1 MRTRFQDFRLDLFS
15 LCAHPSRH
23 FPCPFL
29 TSLWQK
35 TLNFRKQRGQDFQ
48 SVVDEG
54 SWLTSC
60 RVLAE
65 SDDGTAE
72 FVAGFGAEGKLVKL
86 LDWTLFLSRLRLT
99 VCGRVTVKTG
109 RNATVR

>member
-54 SWLTSC
+54 SWLISC

-72 FVAGFGAEGKLVKL
+72 FVAGFGGGDFV
-86 LDWTLFLSRLRLT
+86 DWGWGGRGLRRVLEFR
-99 VCGRVTVKTG
+99 CGVG
-109 RNATVR
+109 